1 MKKKILCL
9 VLSAVMLIL
18 GCCLPAAAVE
28 LLPEEEIILV
38 AEEVAEGPY
47 ETPYEDSR
55 YLSYGEYVLHFRVKE
70 AVNPVGQIMMI
81 HGFALSGYCWE
92 NLANILV
99 ENGYTCVL
107 VDLPGY
113 GYSTRET
120 TKTERIARTELV
132 HALMTYLSD
141 DAWIVAGHSM
151 GGYYAQGMMQEY
163 PEAVSALLL
172 YGTAGN
178 AGMSD
183 GIKNMFTFAPVIT
196 VMGAMM
202 EMLVKMDFVFNMML
216 RMGLQDDEYYATY
229 DVAKVKDPLSI
240 KGTGKGAIYCFT
252 EVPATD
258 FLGLRT
264 CGKPIFYCNGTLDNV
279 IPQADRVK
287 FAAHLPSDA
296 VCVDVEGGGHMF
308 IENMAEAV
316 SAYTLAFLKTV
327 K

>member
-9 VLSAVMLIL
+9 VLSAMMIL
-18 GCCLPAAAVE
+18 CGCCIPAAAEE
-28 LLPEEEIILV
+28 LLPEEETEIELV

-47 ETPYEDSR
+47 ATPYEDSR
-55 YLSYGEYVLHFRVKE
+55 FLSYGEYVLHFRVKE
-70 AVNPVGQIMMI
+70 AANPVGQIMMI
-81 HGFALSGYCWE
+81 HGFALSGWCWE
-92 NLANILV
+92 NLAAILA

-113 GYSTRET
+113 GYSSRET
-120 TKTERIARTELV
+120 TKTERLARTALIYE
-132 HALMTYLSD
+132 LMTYLSD
-141 DAWIVAGHSM
+141 EAWIVAGHSM

-178 AGMSD
+178 AGMGD
-183 GIKNMFTFAPVIT
+183 GIKNMITFAPMAK

-202 EMLVKMDFVFNMML
+202 ELLVKIDFVFNMML
-216 RMGLQDDEYYATY
+216 KMGLQDDAYYATY
-229 DVAKVKDPLSI
+229 DAAKVKDPISI
-240 KGTGKGAIYCFT
+240 KGTGLGALYNFVD
-252 EVPATD
+252 VPTTD

-279 IPQADRVK
+279 IPKADRVK

-296 VCVDVEGGGHMF
+296 VCVDIEGGGHMF
-308 IENMAEAV
+308 IENYAEEVA
-316 SAYTLAFLKTV
+316 AYTLAFLK
-327 K
+327 

>member
-18 GCCLPAAAVE
+18 GCCIPAAAEE
-28 LLPEEEIILV
+28 LLPEEEVILV

-70 AVNPVGQIMMI
+70 AINPIGQIMMI

-120 TKTERIARTELV
+120 TKTDRIARTELV
-132 HALMTYLSD
+132 YTLMTYLSD
-141 DAWIVAGHSM
+141 DPWIVAGHSM

-216 RMGLQDDEYYATY
+216 KMGLQDDEYYATY

-258 FLGLRT
+258 FQGLRL

-308 IENMAEAV
+308 IENMAEEVA
-316 SAYTLAFLKTV
+316 AYTLAFLK
-327 K
+327 